1 MTFFTFRIIFLP
13 VRYSTKNRLFSNVA
27 YLPCTC
33 TGKFPYRSTWYS
45 TVRQPLHTDLPCC
58 TMYRV
63 VNQTMS
69 TIRQPHNNNGHDDTV
84 VACENEIQNRF
95 EIHNIRLKRYFC
107 PKNDVKM
114 LFPAPPWYLTWK
126 SSSISQWMGETNLFY
141 DSFSTPQTGSRS
153 RKKGQGN

>member
-1 MTFFTFRIIFLP
+1 MTFFTFRIIFLR
-13 VRYSTKNRLFSNVA
+13 VRYSGKNRWCSNVA
-27 YLPCTC
+27 YLPRTC
-33 TGKFPYRSTWYS
+33 KFPYRSTWYS

-95 EIHNIRLKRYFC
+95 EIDNIRLKRYFS
-107 PKNDVKM
+107 PNNDVKM
-114 LFPAPPWYLTWK
+114 LFPAPPSGYMSLQVLYTVTK
-126 SSSISQWMGETNLFY
+126 
-141 DSFSTPQTGSRS
+141 
-153 RKKGQGN
+153 